1 MCVNKVNVQTFC
13 PVGYS
18 SNENIATDIVNVT
31 FKLVVSIGLL
41 CSFKRICVLHSA
53 FFSSL
58 SFFLFLSLSTQIS
71 TDECISIL
79 TATWC
84 VCFFFFLFRMNLLE
98 NPIPLSNC
106 VRYVL
111 AFFCILPLLSFDCPT
126 ISHLDHVCVRNLW
139 VQLLCSATWCSVPCR
154 TIIAIN
160 RNQRLGHLM
169 KQKNWKHNVYCFSC
183 ERDAVCILLLL
194 S

>member
-1 MCVNKVNVQTFC
+1 M
-13 PVGYS
+13 
-18 SNENIATDIVNVT
+18 
-31 FKLVVSIGLL
+31 
-41 CSFKRICVLHSA
+41 HSA
-53 FFSSL
+53 FFPL
-58 SFFLFLSLSTQIS
+58 SRFKLKSQQTNAFLFWLHHGVCAFFL
-71 TDECISIL
+71 
-79 TATWC
+79 
-84 VCFFFFLFRMNLLE
+84 FLFRMNLLE

-126 ISHLDHVCVRNLW
+126 ISHLDHVCVRNL
-139 VQLLCSATWCSVPCR
+139 CSAAWCSVPCR

-169 KQKNWKHNVYCFSC
+169 KQKKWKHNVYCFIR
-183 ERDAVCILLLL
+183 ERGAVCILLLL